1 MRQFA
6 YVCVCVETKPS
17 KENKDIQCNL
27 QNIIY
32 THM

>member
-1 MRQFA
+1 MCVWV
-6 YVCVCVETKPS
+6 YVCVETKPS